1 MLLKSILNVNLCSL
15 FITIIITNLLI
26 KTLDSDIRKYIYFK
40 IMNISQ
46 STYSNNSRF
55 VSNHKDP
62 LEKYKLGLKERFK
75 QTYDQIEE

>member
-1 MLLKSILNVNLCSL
+1 M
-15 FITIIITNLLI
+15 
-26 KTLDSDIRKYIYFK
+26 DSDIRKYIYFK